1 MQFFSNSSKEK
12 GKTAIVASPQTS
24 IMFKQTH
31 SYHQEQQPN
40 NTIRVLWKLVVMWWY
55 YIFH

>member
-40 NTIRVLWKLVVMWWY
+40 NTIRVLWKLVVMW
-55 YIFH
+55 